1 MRWNLQTVNYKN
13 LMDLGFP
20 EHTARDIIRQ
30 AKKLATN
37 EYNERIMNISQK
49 SKKMIEY
56 PCSPFDNPRV
66 GIAPTTIVEYLLG
79 FTLDQREKEN

>member
-1 MRWNLQTVNYKN
+1 
-13 LMDLGFP
+13 MDLGFP

-66 GIAPTTIVEYLLG
+66 GVAPTTIVESQEKGFRKRVEKLNLVNLL
-79 FTLDQREKEN
+79 QI

>member
-1 MRWNLQTVNYKN
+1 MQTVNYKN

-20 EHTARDIIRQ
+20 TARDIIRQ

-49 SKKMIEY
+49 VKK
-56 PCSPFDNPRV
+56 
-66 GIAPTTIVEYLLG
+66 
-79 FTLDQREKEN
+79 

>member
-1 MRWNLQTVNYKN
+1 MRCKLQTVNYKN

-20 EHTARDIIRQ
+20 EHTARDIIRH
-30 AKKLATN
+30 AKKIATN
-37 EYNERIMNISQK
+37 EYNERMMSTSKK

-66 GIAPTTIVEYLLG
+66 GIAPTTIVEHLLG
-79 FTLDQREKEN
+79 FALDNREEEN

>member
-1 MRWNLQTVNYKN
+1 
-13 LMDLGFP
+13 MDLGFP

-37 EYNERIMNISQK
+37 EYNERIMNISQE

-66 GIAPTTIVEYLLG
+66 GVAPTTIVERLLG
-79 FTLDQREKEN
+79 FALDKREE